1 MDTYKEVLY
10 AAGLPALIS
19 TGITLLYLLL
29 KAYQFA
35 VYALPH
41 QTERRLAAAT
51 PSGRQQVHGSIAG
64 EKGYQEVHEQV
75 PGNISDEYGAGLQQ
89 PSGTVPL
96 SRGWENVCIATR
108 RNAEEHSVEP
118 FVQEN
123 AKRLQGRGNRH
134 TKDND
139 GQRPCGPHDD
149 SAGVPA
155 EGGRWSNA
163 ENEQSRND
171 GRTSSQEQ
179 SDPTTY
185 DGISGR
191 RDPEKQVSDV
201 ALQTDTCDTLYVTK
215 NTLTAYTIAIVQNSQ
230 ALQYDQM
237 HAALQSARNQSS
249 LETPLKAEEL
259 LSAHFN
265 LAVLEDQTIKHTIP
279 DAEKSPDN
287 TQNAEPSTSAPDD
300 QTYVKIPSR
309 YAENTATRR
318 THPTG
323 AVAPTCRCDYG
334 LVNAI
339 PAGYESDDS
348 WDNLSHNHD
357 HAHTHNIVPLLT
369 LRPWRNSARRGPE
382 QQQFRQQSATN
393 VRSGNAP
400 YSRPWDNQPYG
411 RRTRSQQA
419 LCARAYRKIQR
430 RYPLQ

>member
-1 MDTYKEVLY
+1 MDTYKEILY
-10 AAGLPALIS
+10 AAGLPAIIS

-41 QTERRLAAAT
+41 QTKRRLAVAT
-51 PSGRQQVHGSIAG
+51 QVVVNKS
-64 EKGYQEVHEQV
+64 
-75 PGNISDEYGAGLQQ
+75 
-89 PSGTVPL
+89 TVP
-96 SRGWENVCIATR
+96 
-108 RNAEEHSVEP
+108 
-118 FVQEN
+118 
-123 AKRLQGRGNRH
+123 AK
-134 TKDND
+134 
-139 GQRPCGPHDD
+139 
-149 SAGVPA
+149 
-155 EGGRWSNA
+155 GGRRPNA

-171 GRTSSQEQ
+171 GRTSSQER

-185 DGISGR
+185 DGISGP

-215 NTLTAYTIAIVQNSQ
+215 NTLTAYTIAVVQNSQ

-237 HAALQSARNQSS
+237 HTALQSARNQSS

-265 LAVLEDQTIKHTIP
+265 LAVLEDPTIKHTIP

-309 YAENTATRR
+309 YTENSATRR
-318 THPTG
+318 MHPTG
-323 AVAPTCRCDYG
+323 AVAPTCRRDYG

-348 WDNLSHNHD
+348 WDNLSHNHE
-357 HAHTHNIVPLLT
+357 HTHTHNIVPLLT
-369 LRPWRNSARRGPE
+369 LRPWRNSPRRPPE

-400 YSRPWDNQPYG
+400 YSRPLDNQPYG

-419 LCARAYRKIQR
+419 LRARAYRKIQR